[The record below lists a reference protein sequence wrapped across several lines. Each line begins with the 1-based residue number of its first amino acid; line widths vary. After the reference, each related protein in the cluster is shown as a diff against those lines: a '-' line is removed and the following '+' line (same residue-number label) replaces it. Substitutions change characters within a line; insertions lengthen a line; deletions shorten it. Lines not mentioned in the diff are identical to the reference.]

1 MKFKTD
7 NLFLFAEGIQ
17 FINGLYETIKEDEI
31 AILNKYADTIS
42 IIPEEK
48 STVKTK

>member
-7 NLFLFAEGIQ
+7 NLFLFVEGIQ
-17 FINGLYETIKEDEI
+17 FLNGEYETTKESDI
-31 AILNKYADTIS
+31 AILNKYADTVS

-48 STVKTK
+48 ATVKTK